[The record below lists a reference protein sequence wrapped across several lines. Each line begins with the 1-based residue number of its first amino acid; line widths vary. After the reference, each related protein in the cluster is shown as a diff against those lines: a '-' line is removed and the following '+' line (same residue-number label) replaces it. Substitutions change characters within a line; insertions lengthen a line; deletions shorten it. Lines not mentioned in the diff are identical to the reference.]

1 MRKVYMNTCDPML
14 CIGEQFLTWVALY
27 LRYMSCINMLIKP
40 GLRFARVNS
49 SKHL

>member
-1 MRKVYMNTCDPML
+1 MRKVYKNTCDPML

-27 LRYMSCINMLIKP
+27 FRYMSCTNMLIKR

-49 SKHL
+49 SEHL